1 MSEFSS
7 VIIQDKDVEP
17 LTKKQKLDETMNS
30 KYTKLVKVSKE
41 LAKNKILTVGLN
53 QTQKKIRSTL
63 AGSPE

>member
-30 KYTKLVKVSKE
+30 RYTKIVNVSKE
-41 LAKNKILTVGLN
+41 LAKNKILTIGLN
-53 QTQKKIRSTL
+53 QT
-63 AGSPE
+63 